1 MRREHNGYGRWAFL
15 HANAGRLDNAADA
28 RDADA
33 DIAPLSAALGRQGLA
48 VLAVVDNRDP
58 DAVAALIAAL
68 PERVRREIDS
78 PNLAFYD
85 LGKLRGHFIVVHGQ
99 GDPLVPYS
107 ESQIL
112 AASVSG
118 ARVSLFLMD
127 DIGHVEF
134 GERR

>member
-1 MRREHNGYGRWAFL
+1 MGSGSRGRW
-15 HANAGRLDNAADA
+15 GAD
-28 RDADA
+28 
-33 DIAPLSAALGRQGLA
+33 G
-48 VLAVVDNRDP
+48 
-58 DAVAALIAAL
+58 
-68 PERVRREIDS
+68 

-134 GERR
+134 NAVSVGNAWAMSRAIVSLLGERR